1 MPPPSGKTRRFITG
15 EDVQSLPR
23 GAILDL
29 PKGAILTDIAREW
42 IEKKQI
48 RVVSEGESQGET
60 AHKAQKER
68 IALGSDHAGYEM
80 KEAVKTLLSQ
90 MGESFVDYGTYST
103 ESVDYPDFAHA
114 VALAVAVGNAELG
127 IVVDGAGIGSAMTAN
142 KVPGVRAAPCP
153 DEATARNSRE
163 HNDANVLTLGA
174 RLISKEKMTQ
184 VVRAFLASEITEE
197 RHRRRVRKMVRIE
210 RKYYRGV

>member
-1 MPPPSGKTRRFITG
+1 
-15 EDVQSLPR
+15 
-23 GAILDL
+23 
-29 PKGAILTDIAREW
+29 
-42 IEKKQI
+42 
-48 RVVSEGESQGET
+48 
-60 AHKAQKER
+60 
-68 IALGSDHAGYEM
+68 M
-80 KEAVKTLLSQ
+80 KEAVKILLSQ

>member
-1 MPPPSGKTRRFITG
+1 M
-15 EDVQSLPR
+15 
-23 GAILDL
+23 DL
-29 PKGAILTDIAREW
+29 PKGAIVTDIAREW

-48 RVVSEGESQGET
+48 RVVPEG
-60 AHKAQKER
+60 KAQAKPTQKGR
-68 IALGSDHAGYEM
+68 IAVGSDHGGYEM
-80 KEAVKTLLSQ
+80 KEAVKALLSE
-90 MGESFVDYGTYST
+90 MGESFVDYGTNST
-103 ESVDYPDFAHA
+103 EPVDYPDVAHA

-142 KVPGVRAAPCP
+142 KVPGVRAASCP

-174 RLISKEKMTQ
+174 RMISKEKMAQ
-184 VVRAFLASEITEE
+184 VVKAFLASEMTEE
-197 RHRRRVRKMVRIE
+197 RHRRRVRKIVRVE

>member
-1 MPPPSGKTRRFITG
+1 MAPPPGKKNRRFITG
-15 EDVQSLPR
+15 EDVQSLPP

-48 RVVSEGESQGET
+48 RVVPEGKSQGET
-60 AHKAQKER
+60 VQKGR
-68 IALGSDHAGYEM
+68 IAIGSDHGGYEM
-80 KEAVKTLLSQ
+80 KEALKALLSE

-103 ESVDYPDFAHA
+103 EAVDYPDFAHA

-127 IVVDGAGIGSAMTAN
+127 IVVDGAGIGSAMAAN
-142 KVPGVRAAPCP
+142 KVPGVRAASCP
-153 DEATARNSRE
+153 DETTARNSRE

-174 RLISKEKMTQ
+174 RLISNEQMSK
-184 VVRAFLASEITEE
+184 VVKAFLASEITEE
-197 RHRRRVRKMVRIE
+197 RHRKRVRKIVRIE